1 LEIEKR
7 PNFKDVKVNGRNF
20 RVKKFDALTGSYIAY
35 RLMAEALPMGVGK
48 AVGIPESASPK
59 AMSKQDFIE
68 IQKDCLRVCFEI
80 LPAGET
86 CVMGENGQFAASG
99 LEEDASTVLALT
111 VHSIMHNVSGFFGEG
126 LLDSIAKGMSSISQ
140 QDART

>member
-7 PNFKDVKVNGRNF
+7 PKLKDVKVNGRDF

-35 RLMAEALPMGVGK
+35 RLMAEALPMGIGR
-48 AVGIPESASPK
+48 AVGIPENASSK

-80 LPAGET
+80 LPAGEI
-86 CVMGENGQFAASG
+86 CIMGENGQFAVSG
-99 LEEDASTVLALT
+99 LEDDASTVLALT
-111 VHSIMHNVSGFFGEG
+111 VHSIMHNISGFFGEG
-126 LLDSIAKGMSSISQ
+126 LLDSITKGMSNISQ
-140 QDART
+140 RDART